1 MIQDSG
7 KHASRFSLLSFE
19 TTSNETED
27 LISSIGYQD
36 VGPRQEYPARVI
48 PKRYSFNDGRQ
59 LAEFQLVYITGG
71 TGVFEDNES
80 SRIVTPGTLFLLRP
94 GYWHSYHPNRDTG
107 WTEYYIGF
115 NGPTF
120 RREIERF
127 FGERKGP
134 IELGMSATLVDLF
147 EQALFYSERQCSQTM
162 SILQAV
168 VIHMLA
174 LVNYNLTTR
183 DKTDDKLDAAI
194 NYVKKIYGRPSLRTD
209 RRPGSCR
216 RKGNELHLAPPHVP
230 QEHRNGAR
238 PISPA
243 IADPYVNVPAAQYL
257 IADKERSRRQRF
269 QDLGVFLLRIPGNCR
284 HDTPGVSRSE

>member
-1 MIQDSG
+1 MIQDCG

-19 TTSNETED
+19 TTSNGTED
-27 LISSIGYQD
+27 LISSIGYQN

-127 FGERKGP
+127 SVKGKARWIWECLP
-134 IELGMSATLVDLF
+134 PLWTFSNRLSSIRNAN
-147 EQALFYSERQCSQTM
+147 ALRRCRFCRLSCST
-162 SILQAV
+162 
-168 VIHMLA
+168 
-174 LVNYNLTTR
+174 
-183 DKTDDKLDAAI
+183 
-194 NYVKKIYGRPSLRTD
+194 
-209 RRPGSCR
+209 C
-216 RKGNELHLAPPHVP
+216 LHW
-230 QEHRNGAR
+230 
-238 PISPA
+238 
-243 IADPYVNVPAAQYL
+243 
-257 IADKERSRRQRF
+257 
-269 QDLGVFLLRIPGNCR
+269 
-284 HDTPGVSRSE
+284 

>member
-7 KHASRFSLLSFE
+7 KHTSRFSLLSFE
-19 TTSNETED
+19 TTSNGTED

-134 IELGMSATLVDLF
+134 IELGMSAPPRGPFRTGSLLFGTPMLSDDVDSAGCRDPHACIG
-147 EQALFYSERQCSQTM
+147 E
-162 SILQAV
+162 LQS
-168 VIHMLA
+168 HH
-174 LVNYNLTTR
+174 T
-183 DKTDDKLDAAI
+183 
-194 NYVKKIYGRPSLRTD
+194 G
-209 RRPGSCR
+209 
-216 RKGNELHLAPPHVP
+216 
-230 QEHRNGAR
+230 
-238 PISPA
+238 
-243 IADPYVNVPAAQYL
+243 
-257 IADKERSRRQRF
+257 
-269 QDLGVFLLRIPGNCR
+269 QD
-284 HDTPGVSRSE
+284 